1 MATHIYLDESGDL
14 GWQLEKPHNR
24 GGSSPYLVIAALIV
38 PPQKDHLPERR
49 MRQLYKSRHRQT
61 TNEKKWVRMSPAAR
75 SAFATTAA
83 GMARDHSDITF
94 RAIVAQKRNVMDHI
108 RTDPNKL
115 CNYMTKLLLIEEMAR
130 HDTVHFVPDPRS
142 IQVESGRSLHDYLQA
157 VTGARP
163 CPIFP
168 RKSSWRCPRNIPQAP
183 LMASLFPYSYRRR
196 PRATTQEPALS
207 SRAGIG
213 HERLFITLIAFVL
226 RRCVLVGMFRACADQ
241 PPARLVPVRPM

>member
-1 MATHIYLDESGDL
+1 MAAHIYLDESGDL

-49 MRQLYKSRHRQT
+49 MRQLYKSRHWQT

-75 SAFATTAA
+75 SAFATTAT
-83 GMARDHSDITF
+83 GMARDHSDICF

-108 RTDPNKL
+108 RTDPNKPY
-115 CNYMTKLLLIEEMAR
+115 NYMTKLLLIEEMAR

-157 VTGARP
+157 VTGRP
-163 CPIFP
+163 PWPHIPAQVSLALPTKYPASAPDWPAYSLTRTDAGLEP
-168 RKSSWRCPRNIPQAP
+168 RPKS
-183 LMASLFPYSYRRR
+183 RRYH
-196 PRATTQEPALS
+196 PGQGLDTS
-207 SRAGIG
+207 DFS
-213 HERLFITLIAFVL
+213 
-226 RRCVLVGMFRACADQ
+226 
-241 PPARLVPVRPM
+241 